1 MHSIFASLSRLGIML
16 RRQRILAR
24 SRITIECILVQDH
37 EPIGAD
43 LDGGG
48 MVLSVR
54 AGAYFGFNAT
64 ANEIWQMLAEP
75 RRVEQ
80 IIASLSEGHDV
91 DTQTIARD
99 VTLFLQT
106 LLNDRLVRVIG
117 PQKGS

>member
-1 MHSIFASLSRLGIML
+1 ML
-16 RRQRILAR
+16 RCQRIRAP
-24 SRITIECILVQDH
+24 SRITIESILVQDH

-43 LDGGG
+43 LDSGGV
-48 MVLSVR
+48 VLSVR

-64 ANEIWQMLAEP
+64 ASEIWQMLAEP

-99 VTLFLQT
+99 VVPFLQR
-106 LLNDRLVRVIG
+106 LVDDRLVRVIG